1 MNNIL
6 SKIISLILCLS
17 IFVCTMPALADDTLY
32 DNRLTQAFSV
42 LSQLGVFSENDI
54 EAIDPEQRV
63 SRGEFILAVIN
74 LVGMNNI
81 SSLESIQGFSDVTA
95 SNKYYSSVMAG
106 VSMGLINGDGD
117 GKFKPNDKITASA
130 AIKILV
136 SLLGWEEVAKNKG
149 GYPSGYFTKANELD
163 LMDDISASY
172 DERLTMRDVIIL
184 LYNTIWADTLDIDAI
199 STDTVSY
206 NIDSNGI
213 LAQYRGIYKSKGK
226 LLGNETA
233 LLCSHER
240 LSKGEIII
248 DDKVYNYTHN
258 ATDELMGM
266 SVEYYYDKDDNVIAL
281 AEEYEANTVKIITS
295 EDIAGY
301 SNNKYSYYDGYNLR
315 DLKISK
321 NADVGYNGSILI
333 NFSASFLVPES
344 GIIKLIDTDADNSYD
359 SVIIDSYDIYVI
371 NGADS
376 QNEIIYDKYTPGKI
390 LNLGEFESYYITDEI
405 GNNLRISDLSQNT
418 VVSVSASADKSVA
431 KLLCSNSEMEGKVTS
446 TSQNS
451 KSISINGREFKVS
464 PSAVGEAAKI
474 KLGGSYLFKFDIIGN
489 VAAIIAS
496 EENYHWGYLIDA
508 CEGEGLSRVVTIR
521 LLGDDGI
528 MHYFEVNSSLK
539 LNNEKIEPNNLY
551 NKLLD
556 GESEIKSG
564 IVRYRS
570 SDNKL
575 IEIDRAVDK
584 YYSGYNDDKTPK
596 KVIRWT
602 KAASAFGGKV
612 AVDSSTKYFV
622 LPTDDSAEDE
632 NFQVVT
638 SSFFTIDENKYSIN
652 AYRYN
657 PESHVA
663 DVIVTYAENVDK
675 SISEYTASSIVADVV
690 QAVDPE
696 GNEGTKIKFVDGKE
710 YFVKDNIVLND
721 VKFNAD
727 DTKAHK
733 LVCGDM
739 IRIGR
744 NDKDAIIKIE
754 LVYDRAGKR
763 LKGIGGNTT
772 VNYDTDAWG
781 TRSVLANVYSKD
793 GDNLLITQN
802 SLDGSNITVP
812 YENVE
817 TLFAGLFKI
826 YKCYVSRGKYVV
838 EEGSVSDIYD
848 YKSMGSSYSKIVVT
862 TQSGY
867 PKHIVVYQ

>member
-1 MNNIL
+1 MNNIF

-17 IFVCTMPALADDTLY
+17 IFVCTMPALAEDTLY
-32 DNRLTQAFSV
+32 DDRLTQAFSV

-54 EAIDPEQRV
+54 EAIDPDQRV
-63 SRGEFILAVIN
+63 SRGEFVLAVIN
-74 LVGMNNI
+74 LIGSKNL
-81 SSLESIQGFSDVTA
+81 SHKEGIQGFSDVTA
-95 SNKYYSSVMAG
+95 SNKYYDSVMAG
-106 VSMGLINGDGD
+106 ASLGFIHGSGD
-117 GKFKPNDKITASA
+117 GKFKPNDKITADA
-130 AIKILV
+130 AVKILV
-136 SLLGWEEVAKNKG
+136 SLLGWEDTALNKG
-149 GYPSGYFTKANELD
+149 GYPSGYFVKANELD
-163 LMDDISASY
+163 LMNDVSFGYDD
-172 DERLTMRDVIIL
+172 RLTMRDVIIL
-184 LYNTIWADTLDIDAI
+184 LYNAIGADTLVIDSI
-199 STDTVSY
+199 SDDSVSY
-206 NIDSNGI
+206 GVNSNGI

-226 LLGNETA
+226 LLGNDTA

-248 DDKVYNYTHN
+248 DDKVYNYTQN
-258 ATDELMGM
+258 TADELLGM
-266 SVEYYYDKDDNVIAL
+266 SVEYYYDKNDNIIAL

-301 SNNKYSYYDGYNLR
+301 SNNKYSYYDGYNIR

-321 NADVGYNGSILI
+321 DADIGYNGSILT

-344 GIIKLIDTDADNSYD
+344 GIIKFIDTNGDNTAD
-359 SVIIDSYDIYVI
+359 SVIIESYDIYVV

-390 LNLGEFESYYITDEI
+390 LNLGEYESYYITDEI

-418 VVSVSASADKSVA
+418 VVSVSASSDKSVA
-431 KLLCSNSEMEGKVTS
+431 KLLCSNSEMEGVVTS
-446 TSQNS
+446 TSQNN
-451 KSISINGREFKVS
+451 KYISINGREFKVS
-464 PSAVGEAAKI
+464 PGAVGEAAKI

-489 VAAIIAS
+489 VAALIAS
-496 EENYHWGYLIDA
+496 EENYHWGYLVAARETEGIDKA
-508 CEGEGLSRVVTIR
+508 VAIR

-528 MHYFEVNSSLK
+528 MHYFEVNSGLK
-539 LNNEKIEPNNLY
+539 LNNEKIEQNNLY

-570 SDNKL
+570 SGDRL
-575 IEIDRAVDK
+575 IEIDRAVDN

-612 AVDSSTKYFV
+612 AVDSSTIYFA
-622 LPTDDSAEDE
+622 LPTDDNAEDE
-632 NFQVVT
+632 NFQVIT

-675 SISEYTASSIVADVV
+675 SISEYTASRIVADVV
-690 QAVDPE
+690 QAVDPD
-696 GNEGTKIKFVDGKE
+696 GMEGTKIKFADGLE
-710 YFVKDNIVLND
+710 YFVKDNSVLNA
-721 VKFNAD
+721 VKFNVD
-727 DTKAHK
+727 DIKAHK

-739 IRIGR
+739 IRIGL

-772 VNYDTDAWG
+772 VNYDTDVWG

-802 SLDGSNITVP
+802 SLDGANITVP

-826 YKCYVSRGKYVV
+826 YKCYVSRGEYVV
-838 EEGSVSDIYD
+838 EEASVSDIYD